1 MNLAEAIE
9 TNDNLIYQVEQLT
22 KSLGTLTA
30 RKEFSAYTFDDI
42 VKAINACG
50 KQVITNLQTA
60 SEV

>member
-22 KSLGTLTA
+22 KSLGTLTD

-42 VKAINACG
+42 VKAINVCG